1 MSIIACRKIL
11 YSFILSL
18 SLSLSLSLVVD
29 VCLGDWVVVANQRP
43 KMVKLLIS
51 PTFIKIMSGGG
62 GGSLFVVGLGL
73 FTTNEGL
80 RLQRSVGLGE
90 Q

>member
-1 MSIIACRKIL
+1 M
-11 YSFILSL
+11 
-18 SLSLSLSLVVD
+18 VD

-62 GGSLFVVGLGL
+62 GGGGSLFVVGLGL
-73 FTTNEGL
+73 FATNEGL
-80 RLQRSVGLGE
+80 RLQRSMGLGE

>member
-1 MSIIACRKIL
+1 
-11 YSFILSL
+11 
-18 SLSLSLSLVVD
+18 
-29 VCLGDWVVVANQRP
+29 
-43 KMVKLLIS
+43 MVKLLIS
-51 PTFIKIMSGGG
+51 PTFIKIMSGG

-80 RLQRSVGLGE
+80 RLRWSVGLGE